1 MRGGAERYD
10 IIFVI
15 SISARTTSE
24 TRGRVL
30 VVPDTPDGINTNH
43 FSFTLS
49 QVKQKT
55 RYMYMH
61 DNITMKLDFI
71 CHFVSLWVVSVFFHL
86 DNTCRYN
93 CFFVRP
99 FYEDKIN
106 DVLCSWSTICDGIC
120 EPKQK
125 SALQLGC

>member
-10 IIFVI
+10 NYYLCNIHF
-15 SISARTTSE
+15 SE
-24 TRGRVL
+24 NHIRNQR

-99 FYEDKIN
+99 FYEEKIN